1 MSIFILKVYAI
12 ISSYTFENLYKD
24 FNIWIN
30 MNEARFKKVSISI
43 LIILLIVLGFIV
55 LQPIIISIII
65 GMIIA
70 YIFYPI
76 YQKILFVVRIRN
88 IAAIVL
94 CILIILLIFLPLWF
108 IMPIIVKQTIGFY
121 SFTQKANIVPVL
133 QEIFPTLFSS
143 ETFSREFGVAVNNL
157 ISKFVNIFI
166 SSLSSIIVNF
176 PSLIIKIF
184 VVFFVVFFTVRD
196 AQILKEYVK
205 SISPFGNHIEEKLAK
220 NFIGITSGVIYG
232 YIIVGIIQGILT
244 GIGLFV
250 AGVPN
255 SLLWTFI
262 AILFSIIPFIGPYF
276 VWVPAAVYLLVT
288 GDVVAGVGLALY
300 GALFLS
306 WIDNVLRIYFVTRK
320 VKVHAVVVFTGMIGG
335 LLVLGVS
342 GLILGPLILSYL
354 ISMIDLYKIK
364 KLF

>member
-1 MSIFILKVYAI
+1 
-12 ISSYTFENLYKD
+12 
-24 FNIWIN
+24 
-30 MNEARFKKVSISI
+30 MNEAQFKKLSISV
-43 LIILLIVLGFIV
+43 LIVLLIVLGFII
-55 LQPIIISIII
+55 LRPIIISIII

-76 YQKILFVVRIRN
+76 YQKILFVVKIRN
-88 IAAIVL
+88 IAAFIL
-94 CILIILLIFLPLWF
+94 CVLIIALIFLPLWF
-108 IMPIIVKQTIGFY
+108 ITPIIVRQTIEFY
-121 SFTQKANIVPVL
+121 SFTQKANIVPVM
-133 QEIFPTLFSS
+133 QQIFPTLFSS
-143 ETFSREFGVAVNNL
+143 ETFSREFGVAINNL
-157 ISKFVNIFI
+157 ISKFVNLFI
-166 SSLSSIIVNF
+166 NSLTSLIVNF
-176 PSLIIKIF
+176 PSLMIKIF

-196 AQILKEYVK
+196 AHILKDFVR
-205 SISPFGNHIEEKLAK
+205 SISPLGKDIEEKLSK

-244 GIGLFV
+244 GLGLFV

-262 AILFSIIPFIGPYF
+262 AILFSIIPYVGPFF
-276 VWVPAAVYLLVT
+276 VWVPSAVYLLVT
-288 GDVVAGVGLALY
+288 GNVVAGIGLTLY
-300 GALFLS
+300 GALFIS

-320 VKVHAVVVFTGMIGG
+320 VKVHAVIVFTGMIGG

-342 GLILGPLILSYL
+342 GLLIGPLILSYL

>member
-1 MSIFILKVYAI
+1 
-12 ISSYTFENLYKD
+12 
-24 FNIWIN
+24 
-30 MNEARFKKVSISI
+30 MNEPQFKKLSISV
-43 LIILLIVLGFIV
+43 LIVLLIVLGFII
-55 LQPIIISIII
+55 LRPILVSIII

-76 YQKILFVVRIRN
+76 YQKILFVVRVRN
-88 IAAIVL
+88 VAAFIL
-94 CILIILLIFLPLWF
+94 CVLIILLIFLPLWF
-108 IMPIIVKQTIGFY
+108 IMPIIVRQTIEFY
-121 SFTQKANIVPVL
+121 SFTQKADIVPVL
-133 QEIFPTLFSS
+133 QDIFPALFSS
-143 ETFSREFGVAVNNL
+143 ETFSREFGVAINNL
-157 ISKFVNIFI
+157 ISRFVNLFI
-166 SSLSSIIVNF
+166 SSLSSLIVNF

-205 SISPFGNHIEEKLAK
+205 SASPLGNHIEEKLAK
-220 NFIGITSGVIYG
+220 NFVGITSGVIYG
-232 YIIVGIIQGILT
+232 YIIVGMIQGILT
-244 GIGLFV
+244 GFGLFI

-262 AILFSIIPFIGPYF
+262 AILFSIIPYIGPYF

-288 GDVVAGVGLALY
+288 GNVAAGIGLTLY

-306 WIDNVLRIYFVTRK
+306 WIDNVLRIYFVTRR
-320 VKVHAVVVFTGMIGG
+320 VKVHAVIVFTGMIGG

-342 GLILGPLILSYL
+342 GLIIGPLILSYL
-354 ISMIDLYKIK
+354 ISMVELYKIK